1 MRAFTLRS
9 AERQVELQDEL
20 SRKRPGAA
28 SEVNG
33 ASGVDRKFTA
43 GIIGVTILV
52 PIVILI
58 IIVGI
63 VRTRCNTRRTRG
75 TTNAAHGVDPNNGGT
90 FFRVTPNPNG
100 GVPIENGAMQVNSSS
115 DDALHGQ
122 HDFTWSDPMSNG
134 KESKHCSAFSY
145 LFLQGFVIF
154 SEKCW
159 KFESRATH
167 FFPGVA
173 SSSNRIANKVS
184 LPQFSVPSFT
194 TLFFQFHCL
203 SSQQRIFCVTLLTH
217 IIWWICHFCVSL
229 TEMASFTDVCLL

>member
-100 GVPIENGAMQVNSSS
+100 GVPIENGAMEVNSSS
-115 DDALHGQ
+115 DALHGQ

-134 KESKHCSAFSY
+134 KESKHAAFVFVLQRLSY
-145 LFLQGFVIF
+145 FLRRVESLKVELHIF
-154 SEKCW
+154 FWRSISLEPH
-159 KFESRATH
+159 RQQT
-167 FFPGVA
+167 FFPSIFRPLVHHFVFP
-173 SSSNRIANKVS
+173 IPLS
-184 LPQFSVPSFT
+184 LIP
-194 TLFFQFHCL
+194 
-203 SSQQRIFCVTLLTH
+203 
-217 IIWWICHFCVSL
+217 
-229 TEMASFTDVCLL
+229 TEDILRNFVDAYNLVDMPFLCKFD